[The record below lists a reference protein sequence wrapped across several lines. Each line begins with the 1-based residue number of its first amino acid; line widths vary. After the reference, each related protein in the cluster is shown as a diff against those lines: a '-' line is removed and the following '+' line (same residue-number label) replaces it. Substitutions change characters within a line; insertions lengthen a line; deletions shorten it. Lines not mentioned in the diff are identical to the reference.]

1 MLCERCKKRP
11 AMIYIQTSEDG
22 QIKSKGYCL
31 TCARELGIKPVD
43 DMMKKM
49 GIDDNALK
57 AMEEQM
63 NNFVSENTDENG
75 DFDFRNFFGAPGED
89 YDDGF
94 DEDFE
99 QGGSST
105 IPFPRKTIRTEKRK
119 KTKRTKENF

>member
-49 GIDDNALK
+49 GIDDDALK

-75 DFDFRNFFGAPGED
+75 QFNFQNFFGAPGED
-89 YDDGF
+89 YDEGF
-94 DEDFE
+94 EEDFE

-105 IPFPRKTIRTEKRK
+105 IPFSKEDGKEGK
-119 KTKRTKENF
+119 KKNAS